1 VSVTGLVRKIQP
13 QCARF
18 LQERGESPV
27 YPIAEALLFGLWLI
41 RVSDIGTN
49 PKTRE
54 GRGAEGVRD
63 RKYSTER

>member
-41 RVSDIGTN
+41 RVSDIGSN
-49 PKTRE
+49 PKPEKGE
-54 GRGAEGVRD
+54 GRRG
-63 RKYSTER
+63 